1 MHIRASSDNPRKNLA
16 CDPGISSI
24 NAGCGDTE
32 WNRQRS
38 AQDVQMNLDA
48 LIALKTKMNGDV
60 NWNDVAP
67 ETDGLDHLKQKHKA
81 DREREALRRSY

>member
-1 MHIRASSDNPRKNLA
+1 MRRQQNGIGSD
-16 CDPGISSI
+16 
-24 NAGCGDTE
+24 
-32 WNRQRS
+32 S

-48 LIALKTKMNGDV
+48 LIALKTKLNGDV

-81 DREREALRRSY
+81 DREREALGSY